1 KAFRFRFKA
10 FSFDFHGIK
19 TLLNGFRLWE
29 FAVRLQQHVIRLR
42 QYAGLLRGFADGLRE
57 IVIRLRL
64 LAFWGLL
71 YGLKVWVTV
80 AEQLFAVKWYW
91 VCEKRCNFAAFLC
104 IRFGKLYDDEE
115 I

>member
-1 KAFRFRFKA
+1 M
-10 FSFDFHGIK
+10 
-19 TLLNGFRLWE
+19 WE
-29 FAVRLQQHVIRLR
+29 FAVRLRQHAIRFQQHVIRLR

-71 YGLKVWVTV
+71 YGLKVRVTA
-80 AEQLFAVKWYW
+80 AEQLFAVKWYG